1 MKGRSQEQKER
12 DHTLLA
18 AGALI
23 VAGAIVIGVPPWIL
37 FGI

>member
-1 MKGRSQEQKER
+1 MKDRSQEQKEQ

-23 VAGAIVIGVPPWIL
+23 VAGALIIGMPPWIL